1 MYICSCLLFA
11 SATSVLFLGVY
22 NCKSCIVNQKR
33 HNEMCHVLNIDEHN
47 IDFKDHMDIQTN
59 LNQELISL
67 KQS

>member
-1 MYICSCLLFA
+1 
-11 SATSVLFLGVY
+11 
-22 NCKSCIVNQKR
+22 
-33 HNEMCHVLNIDEHN
+33 MCHVLNIDEHN